1 MSTRTPT
8 SPTPPRLLLASD
20 PRALEERLLQELAA
34 APPSDPFAPTWIVA
48 PTRRLLDHL
57 AFTLATKR
65 GALAGVRFLH
75 HQSLAAHVL
84 DEAGA
89 PPLAP
94 ASDALLEAL
103 LVGRLATSRLALAAY
118 LAAQPAAIAAL
129 RATLRDL
136 RDAGVDAEA
145 ARRAD
150 LSERGKEVVALLAE
164 HEEIVAALERDGATD
179 GAGVARAATRALRA
193 APDRAARP
201 ARLVHYGAYELIGVH
216 RELVTSLARGV
227 AASVYVPAAGASE
240 RPGELAAA
248 FGARVEAIATAPR
261 PARAQSLVSTA
272 GPREEMRL
280 AARTLLRWHEDGVP
294 FEETALLARGGAGHA
309 RALQAEAALLE
320 CAPDTSFARP
330 LAELPDALAL
340 RQIVELATD
349 PGSPLRVDRVKRAA
363 EAAGRSRDAELALA
377 RDFARGP
384 AAARVA
390 ALSSWARDR
399 GDAALIAELAE
410 AEREIARHPALA
422 ALLDGRGGG
431 GGAALARYVLQR
443 LDARRLAPE
452 KTGRLRVLELHQA
465 RALPFRRAVLIGA
478 NDRLLPRRASEDYF
492 LSDDD
497 RRALREA
504 TGAPLSLRG
513 EARRDDELLFDTVCA
528 AVEEELV
535 VTFARADADDRDAS
549 PSPFLRRLGLAATK
563 ATPLVPRSPRS
574 EVAALRER
582 TGLLAPAE
590 ALAAE
595 VARADADGAP
605 AAVRALGFDGELAAA
620 GLARIAAIDSFR
632 PDDLRFDGG
641 GVAVAERPGWSPSGL
656 EQLGI
661 CPLQFFFQRE
671 LGVKRP
677 PEGYAGEIDGAAL
690 GNLLHGALCRL
701 YRELL
706 PEGAPIRAADALPR
720 ARERV
725 LACLEAEAAAT
736 PDFPSLAPRFRR
748 LRMEQLA
755 RDLFVFVEADLARCE
770 ALGLR
775 AVAFESVDDVEVA
788 AGKRHLALSL
798 RLDRLLADA
807 GGDEW
812 IGDYKTSAATKL
824 QETAS
829 VRWMARGKSLQLP
842 LYRLA
847 RIARGR
853 RVGGL
858 ELLALRPPRRP
869 DDERSVEVDVDA
881 LAGADAEV
889 ADTLDALLELRDSGH
904 FPLWSPPNS
913 PFVRCSRCEFRRACR
928 HAHAPT
934 RVRVEAA
941 PEHARFFALAQKSV
955 TKSKGGGGPA

>member
-1 MSTRTPT
+1 MGAPGPTTPA
-8 SPTPPRLLLASD
+8 PPRVLLASD

-34 APPSDPFAPTWIVA
+34 APPPDPFAPTWIVA

-65 GALAGVRFLH
+65 GALAGVHFLH

-84 DEAGA
+84 EQAGA
-89 PPLAP
+89 APLAP

-103 LVGRLATSRLALAAY
+103 LVERLAPARLALAAY
-118 LAAQPAAIAAL
+118 LAAQPAAIGAL

-136 RDAGVDAEA
+136 RDAGVDAA
-145 ARRAD
+145 AAGRAH

-164 HEEIVAALERDGATD
+164 HEAIVAALERDGATD
-179 GAGVARAATRALRA
+179 GAGVARAATRALHA
-193 APDRAARP
+193 AKDRAARP
-201 ARLVHYGAYELIGVH
+201 ARLIHYGAYELIGIH
-216 RELVTSLARGV
+216 RELVTSLARGGVASIYV
-227 AASVYVPAAGASE
+227 AAAGESE

-248 FGARVEAIATAPR
+248 FGARVEAIATAP
-261 PARAQSLVSTA
+261 PSRAQSLVSTA

-349 PGSPLRVDRVKRAA
+349 PASPLLLDRVERVAQ
-363 EAAGRSRDAELALA
+363 AGGRALA
-377 RDFARGP
+377 RDFARGD

-399 GDAALIAELAE
+399 GNAALVAELAE
-410 AEREIARHPALA
+410 AEREIARHPVLA
-422 ALLDGRGGG
+422 AVLDGRGPG

-452 KTGRLRVLELHQA
+452 KVGRLRVLELHQA

-478 NDRLLPRRASEDYF
+478 NDRLLPHRASEDYF

-497 RRALREA
+497 RRKLRDA
-504 TGAPLSLRG
+504 TGAPLALRG
-513 EARRDDELLFDTVCA
+513 ETRRDDELLFDTVCA
-528 AVEEELV
+528 AVREELV
-535 VTFARADADDRDAS
+535 VSFARADADDRDAS
-549 PSPFLRRLGLAATK
+549 PSPFLRRIGLAPSK
-563 ATPLVPRSPRS
+563 ATPLVPRSPLL

-595 VARADADGAP
+595 VARADAGDAR

-620 GLARIAAIDSFR
+620 GLARIAAIDSYR
-632 PDDLRFDGG
+632 PGDLRFDGG

-656 EQLGI
+656 EQLGT

-677 PEGYAGEIDGAAL
+677 AEGYAGEIDGAAL

-701 YRELL
+701 YTELL
-706 PEGAPIRAADALPR
+706 PEGAPILAADALPR
-720 ARERV
+720 ARERMQ
-725 LACLEAEAAAT
+725 ACLEAEAAAM
-736 PDFPSLAPRFRR
+736 PGFPSLAPRFRR

-755 RDLFVFVEADLARCE
+755 RDLSAFVEEDLTRCE

-775 AVAFESVDDVEVA
+775 AVAFESVDEIEVA
-788 AGKRHLALSL
+788 AGKRRLALSL

-812 IGDYKTSAATKL
+812 IGDYKTSGATKL

-847 RIARGR
+847 RRARGR

-869 DDERSVEVDVDA
+869 DDERFVAVDVDA
-881 LAGADAEV
+881 LASADAEV
-889 ADTLDALLELRDSGH
+889 ADTLDALVELRDSGH

-913 PFVRCSRCEFRRACR
+913 PFVRCSHCEFRRACR

-934 RVRVEAA
+934 RARVEAA
-941 PEHARFFALAQKSV
+941 PEHARFFALADK
-955 TKSKGGGGPA
+955 TIARKSKGGGGPA